1 MLLIIF
7 GKIPSF
13 QLLSVCGLSNK
24 YGVPVLQMVLLNYII
39 LFPFSNICHSL
50 VHFLLKHVQ
59 MKNVGSNIF
68 LVAYSIKKSEYFYVA
83 HSVIKS
89 LIHYWQGM
97 VMNAN
102 SCGKA
107 LIADKKDG
115 SEVPYTSDKEHE
127 PRRELI
133 GDPW

>member
-1 MLLIIF
+1 MLFIIF

-68 LVAYSIKKSEYFYVA
+68 LVAYSITKSEYF
-83 HSVIKS
+83 
-89 LIHYWQGM
+89 L
-97 VMNAN
+97 
-102 SCGKA
+102 CGA
-107 LIADKKDG
+107 LCYKILDPLLAG
-115 SEVPYTSDKEHE
+115 NGHE
-127 PRRELI
+127 R
-133 GDPW
+133 